1 MANPILSMFGNG
13 AQPQNMAQITPQ
25 MQQLV
30 SLYKNGANPMQII
43 QQNPQLASIAQ
54 MARNGGNM
62 QQVFYAL
69 CQQKGVNPNDILALF
84 K

>member
-1 MANPILSMFGNG
+1 MANPILSMLGGN
-13 AQPQNMAQITPQ
+13 APQQNGVQMTPQ

-30 SLYKNGANPMQII
+30 SLYKNGGNPMQLI

-54 MARNGGNM
+54 MARSGGNM
-62 QQVFYAL
+62 QQVFYAM
-69 CQQKGVNPNDILALF
+69 CRQKGVDPNSILALF